1 MEPMKL
7 TVSQIRTVETIDA
20 DKKSYKRTL
29 QIALN
34 FHSNMHH
41 LAVKK
46 ERELWREISAI
57 HGLDDDKNWMLKSI
71 EGSVCVIEKVEEVAK
86 KEASDRP
93 K

>member
-1 MEPMKL
+1 MELMKL
-7 TVSQIRTVETIDA
+7 TASQIRTVETIDA

-34 FHSNMHH
+34 FHSNMYCS
-41 LAVKK
+41 VTKK

-71 EGSVCVIEKVEEVAK
+71 EGSVCVVEKEKDSEKVK
-86 KEASDRP
+86 
-93 K
+93 